1 MNRFVRPNRQQPNA
15 PGSSQI
21 NFAAAKKTVLLDPG
35 RYELRIER
43 AELVGR
49 QGNTSI
55 ALTTTDIAS
64 GQIVN
69 TKPMWVAGPNAK
81 SGDLS
86 EQNQAVIADLLRLGG
101 QPLEGDPAVLL
112 KGLVGLRFVGDLG
125 IESDQNANPFNSLR
139 GVEPADPTESVRDD

>member
-1 MNRFVRPNRQQPNA
+1 MNRFVRPNRQPAKA

-43 AELVGR
+43 AESVRR

-86 EQNQAVIADLLRLGG
+86 EQNQAVIADLLRLAG
-101 QPLEGDPAVLL
+101 QPLDGDPAVLL
-112 KGLVGLRFVGDLG
+112 KGLVGLRFLGDLG